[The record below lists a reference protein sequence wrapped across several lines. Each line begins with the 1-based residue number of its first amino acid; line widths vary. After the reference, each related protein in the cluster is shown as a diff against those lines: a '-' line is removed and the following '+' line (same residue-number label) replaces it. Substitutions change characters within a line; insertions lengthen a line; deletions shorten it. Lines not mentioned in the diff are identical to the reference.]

1 MDDSSDIPQ
10 LHPLRVIGLSDRGQ
24 SRSLSRVCPVQV
36 HLLGA
41 LFLSRGQGQS
51 RCFVL
56 SVPMSVLEFV
66 LSRNRI
72 FSEFTF

>member
-24 SRSLSRVCPVQV
+24 SRFCLRVCPVQV

-41 LFLSRGQGQS
+41 LFLSRGHGQS
-51 RCFVL
+51 RFCLRVCPDVCL
-56 SVPMSVLEFV
+56 RVCPVQK
-66 LSRNRI
+66 
-72 FSEFTF
+72 